1 MKTQLLSQTQP
12 SSCPHPMLLGPA
24 GLLSLQPPTEA
35 GSALW
40 PAREGLLGAPLPAA
54 FSVLTT
60 ASFLQGLCWTP
71 FQLRKGKEE
80 GAA

>member
-12 SSCPHPMLLGPA
+12 SSCPHPT
-24 GLLSLQPPTEA
+24 LLSLQPPTEA

-71 FQLRKGKEE
+71 FQRRKGKEE